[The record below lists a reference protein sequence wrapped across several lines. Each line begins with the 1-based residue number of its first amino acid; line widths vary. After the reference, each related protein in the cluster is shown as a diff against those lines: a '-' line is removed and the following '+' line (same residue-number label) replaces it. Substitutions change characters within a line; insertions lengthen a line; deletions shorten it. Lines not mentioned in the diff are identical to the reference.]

1 MEVLDEFAQSSP
13 SHAVDMLIAKAQLY
27 ASSEN
32 YEQSLELYDRAVE
45 FRPEQEGTALS
56 RAELLLRMDRLD
68 DALDAYS
75 AAARKWPDSALS
87 LNALGYTLADRT
99 ERYAEAEVLIRKALK
114 LDPDSPAIIDSMGWV
129 LHKLGRHG
137 EALKELQRA
146 YAGLDDPEVAAHLVE
161 VLVALEREEEALELL
176 ESATA
181 KTPDSPLLDDVR
193 NRLFPDT
200 P

>member
-1 MEVLDEFAQSSP
+1 
-13 SHAVDMLIAKAQLY
+13 MLIAKAQLY
-27 ASSEN
+27 ASAEQ

-45 FRPEQEGTALS
+45 FRPEQEGIALS
-56 RAELLLRMDRLD
+56 RAELLLRMGRLD
-68 DALDAYS
+68 DALDAYT
-75 AAARKWPDSALS
+75 AAAGKWPDSALS

-99 ERYAEAEVLIRKALK
+99 ERYAEAEVLIRKALE

-129 LHKLGRHG
+129 LFKLGRHT
-137 EALKELQRA
+137 EALTELRRA
-146 YAGLDDPEVAAHLVE
+146 YAGFDDPEVAAHLVE
-161 VLVALEREEEALELL
+161 VLVALDREEEALELL
-176 ESATA
+176 ESATE